1 MLNYYH
7 KALLTQVASIV
18 LLPMILLVLIATCDF
33 TTIQTHE
40 GGWLMFV
47 RRASAALIVLWFFDI
62 MLLVLTLAMKELVLG
77 HFCYAIN
84 EEQDPVE
91 EQVLQQFPTL
101 GESTTKSES
110 L

>member
-1 MLNYYH
+1 MLNYYY

-33 TTIQTHE
+33 TTIEINE

-47 RRASAALIVLWFFDI
+47 RRTSAVLIVLWFFDI

-77 HFCYAIN
+77 YFCYAMN
-84 EEQDPVE
+84 EEQDTME
-91 EQVLQQFPTL
+91 EQV
-101 GESTTKSES
+101 GSNSIS
-110 L
+110 CR